1 MKSILIIGMGE
12 FGKHIA
18 KKLQELNNDI
28 CIVDIKKEVINAL
41 SNTYENAYIGNC
53 MQEQT
58 LLDIGVKNFD
68 ICIVAISENFQASLE
83 ITSLLKEL
91 GAKYI
96 ISKASSDVQS
106 KFLRM
111 AGASEVVYPEKDIAE
126 KMAVKCDASNL
137 IDFVKINDEYEISE
151 IHIPKDWANKT
162 LSELNL
168 RSKYNIN
175 IIAVK
180 NGDKVEIPGPNYCF
194 KKDDAV
200 FLIGNS
206 KTIAKLYK
214 KTKI

>member
-1 MKSILIIGMGE
+1 MKTILIIGMGE
-12 FGKHIA
+12 FGKHVA
-18 KKLQELNNDI
+18 KKLKDLNNDI
-28 CIVDIKKEVINAL
+28 CIVDIKKDVINAL

-58 LLDIGVKNFD
+58 LLDLGVKNFD
-68 ICIVAISENFQASLE
+68 ICIVTISDNFQASLE

-96 ISKASSDVQS
+96 VSRASSDLQS

-126 KMAVKCDASNL
+126 KLAAKCDASNL

-151 IHIPKDWANKT
+151 IRVPKEWINKS

-180 NGDKVEIPGPNYCF
+180 NAEKVEIPGPSYSFNS
-194 KKDDAV
+194 DDNV
-200 FLIGNS
+200 FVIGNS
-206 KTIAKLYK
+206 KTIAKIYK
-214 KTKI
+214 KSKI

>member
-1 MKSILIIGMGE
+1 MKTILIIGMGE

-18 KKLQELNNDI
+18 KKLHELNNDI
-28 CIVDIKKEVINAL
+28 CIVDIKKDVINAL

-58 LLDIGVKNFD
+58 LLDLGVKNFD

-137 IDFVKINDEYEISE
+137 IDFVKINDEYEITE
-151 IHIPKDWANKT
+151 IHIPKEWTNKT

-168 RSKYNIN
+168 RSKFNIN
-175 IIAVK
+175 IICVK
-180 NGDKVEIPGPNYCF
+180 NGDKVEIPGPSYCF

-206 KTIAKLYK
+206 KVIAKFYK
-214 KTKI
+214 KSRI